1 MRIVREPKYL
11 QQEFAAASREA
22 VAAFGDGTVYIERL
36 LEKSRHIEVQVLADS
51 HGNVVHLFEREC
63 SIQRRH
69 QKVIEEAPSPVLT
82 QTQRDAMGKAA
93 TLAASTVSYEGA
105 GTVEFLLGQNG
116 EFHFLEMNTRLQVEH
131 PITEMISGIDL
142 VEQQIRVAAGLPL
155 PFCQEDLTIRGHA
168 IEARIY
174 AEDPA
179 NGFLPAIGPLAV
191 FRPPEGP
198 GVRLDTGVR
207 EGDEA
212 SIDFDPML
220 AKLIVHAS
228 DRHAAIRRMDRALSE
243 FVILGATTNIGFLRD
258 LVTHPSFVAGD
269 TTTDF
274 IETHF
279 DSGQPISISS
289 ADSETTE
296 SSGLSLGNSI
306 PAILATAAESFGLH
320 RKTGRTGS
328 ASGDA
333 AGQASRGGAND
344 PFQSLTR
351 RYP

>member
-1 MRIVREPKYL
+1 
-11 QQEFAAASREA
+11 
-22 VAAFGDGTVYIERL
+22 
-36 LEKSRHIEVQVLADS
+36 VLADS

-82 QTQRDAMGKAA
+82 QTQREAMGDAA
-93 TLAASTVSYEGA
+93 TVAASAVSYEGA

-116 EFHFLEMNTRLQVEH
+116 DFHFLEMNTRLQVEH
-131 PITEMISGIDL
+131 PVTEMISGIDL
-142 VEQQIRVAAGLPL
+142 VEQQIRVATGLPL
-155 PFCQEDLTIRGHA
+155 PFSQDDLTIRGHA

-179 NGFLPAIGPLAV
+179 NGFLPAIGPLVV

-212 SIDFDPML
+212 SINFDPML

-228 DRHAAIRRMDRALSE
+228 NRDAAIRRLHRALSE
-243 FVILGATTNIGFLRD
+243 FVILGTTTNIGFLRN
-258 LVTHPSFVAGD
+258 LVTHPSFQAGD

-279 DSGQPISISS
+279 DSGRPISTSS
-289 ADSETTE
+289 SDSVTTK
-296 SSGLSLGNSI
+296 SSGLSSSGAI
-306 PAILATAAESFGLH
+306 PGIIASAAESFGLH
-320 RKTGRTGS
+320 RARTGQTGS
-328 ASGDA
+328 ASEYGEA
-333 AGQASRGGAND
+333 AGETTRGGAND